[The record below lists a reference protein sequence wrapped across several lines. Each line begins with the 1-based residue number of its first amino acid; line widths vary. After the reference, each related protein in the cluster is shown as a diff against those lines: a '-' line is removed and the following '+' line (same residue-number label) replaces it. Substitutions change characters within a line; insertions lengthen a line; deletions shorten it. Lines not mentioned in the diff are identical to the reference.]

1 MSLIRINFLLD
12 TTNMAD
18 IYYICIMVI
27 IIIIIIHKI
36 DSALS
41 GSFEA
46 NIYKH
51 RGRGEHALFFLG
63 AI

>member
-1 MSLIRINFLLD
+1 MSLIRINFLLN

-27 IIIIIIHKI
+27 IIIMIIHKI